1 VGTGPVRV
9 GAAIGRVVG
18 LWRYP
23 VKAMAAEAVG
33 EAEVSWHGLAG
44 DRRWGF
50 VREGRERRGFPWLT
64 IRDVPAMA
72 RYRPRLADPARPDR
86 SPVVVTTPSGGEL
99 DVADPALAAELG
111 AGLALKLDRGT
122 FDALPLSLITAQS
135 LATLGTLAGRP
146 LAVGR
151 FRPNLLVG
159 ADDPGH
165 GGNGFPEEAWVGCT
179 LRVGDALV
187 RIDRRDKRCV
197 VVNVDPATAERD
209 PVVLRTIARQRQAH
223 LGVYGSTARPGRVA
237 VGDPVVVHELADAPL
252 VAGRGLPV
260 VGDGGEV
267 DGDA

>member
-1 VGTGPVRV
+1 MGTGPVRV

-23 VKAMAAEAVG
+23 VKAMAGEAVG

-50 VREGRERRGFPWLT
+50 VREGRERGGFPWLT
-64 IRDVPAMA
+64 IRDLPAMA

-86 SPVVVTTPSGGEL
+86 SPVVVTTPSGVEL

-122 FDALPLSLITAQS
+122 FDALPLSLVTTQS

-151 FRPNLLVG
+151 FRPNLLVE
-159 ADDPGH
+159 ADGD
-165 GGNGFPEEAWVGCT
+165 GFPEEAWVGCT
-179 LRVGDALV
+179 LRIGGAFV
-187 RIDRRDKRCV
+187 RVDRRDKRCV

-209 PVVLRTIARQRQAH
+209 PVVLRTIARQRRAH
-223 LGVYGSTARPGRVA
+223 FGVYGSTARPGRVA
-237 VGDPVVVHELADAPL
+237 VGDTVVVHELTDVHAP
-252 VAGRGLPV
+252 AT
-260 VGDGGEV
+260 
-267 DGDA
+267 